1 MQLFYIPNI
10 KSDILPKDEFIHCI
24 KVLRHKVKDV
34 INVTDGKG
42 NIYSAKIVD
51 ISKNKCTIQIISSI
65 KKVLQK
71 KNIHLVIAPTKSF
84 NRMEWMIE
92 KLTEI
97 GISEISFVYS
107 KNSER
112 KKINLNRL
120 EKKSISAMKQSNSAL
135 KPIIN
140 EIISFKN
147 FLNKNLK
154 YKEKFIAHIE
164 AKKLLKNSIKYG
176 DESIIIIGPEGD
188 FSEEEIHLAKI
199 HKFKD
204 ISLGKNILRT
214 ETAGLISC
222 YTIINY

>member
-1 MQLFYIPNI
+1 LQLFYIPNI

-24 KVLRHKVKDV
+24 KILRHKVKDV

-51 ISKNKCTIQIISSI
+51 ISKNKCTIQVISSI
-65 KKVLQK
+65 KKVLRK

-84 NRMEWMIE
+84 NKMEWMIE

-97 GISEISFVYS
+97 GISEVSFVYS

-135 KPIIN
+135 KPVIN
-140 EIISFKN
+140 EIISFED

-164 AKKLLKNSIKYG
+164 AKKLLKDYIKYG

-188 FSEEEIHLAKI
+188 FSKEEIDLAKI

>member
-51 ISKNKCTIQIISSI
+51 ISKYKCAIQIISSI
-65 KKVLQK
+65 KKVLRK

-120 EKKSISAMKQSNSAL
+120 EKKSISAMKQSNSFL
-135 KPIIN
+135 KPVIN
-140 EIISFKN
+140 EIISFKD

-164 AKKLLKNSIKYG
+164 AKKLLKDSIKYG

-188 FSEEEIHLAKI
+188 FSKEEIHLAKI

>member
-1 MQLFYIPNI
+1 LQLFYIPNI

-51 ISKNKCTIQIISSI
+51 ISKNKCTIQVISSI
-65 KKVLQK
+65 KKVLRK

-84 NRMEWMIE
+84 NKMEWMIE

-97 GISEISFVYS
+97 GISEVSFVYS

-135 KPIIN
+135 KPVIN
-140 EIISFKN
+140 EIISFED

-164 AKKLLKNSIKYG
+164 AKKLLKDYIKYG

-188 FSEEEIHLAKI
+188 FSKEEIDLAKI